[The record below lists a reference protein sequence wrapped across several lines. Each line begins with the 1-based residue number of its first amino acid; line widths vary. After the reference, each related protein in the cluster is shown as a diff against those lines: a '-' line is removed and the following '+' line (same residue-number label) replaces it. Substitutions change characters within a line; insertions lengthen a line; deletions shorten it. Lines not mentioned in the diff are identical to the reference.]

1 MKASAKRPLLAI
13 LAAALVARLGLMI
26 LRGDYIVY
34 DEGYYLLLARSLR
47 GMHTF
52 ALNGLPH
59 VALSPLQPVVVALVS
74 AIGIPELWVS
84 RLLAV
89 LAGALLVL
97 PVAAL
102 GERIGGRRAGLG
114 AALLVALAPALMTFV
129 PFFPGRS
136 WNLYFGS
143 EPLFL
148 LLVFGAVAAA
158 ARAAAGGTL
167 RWFVLAG
174 ALCGGAFLTRAEGIV
189 TAPLVFL
196 ALLWRVR
203 AQRGAWRRCVVGAA
217 VGLLVCAPYF
227 GYLRATLA
235 RWAFS
240 GRVQVASEGRP
251 VPSTREAARQGGAV
265 LDAFVW
271 EGDLDAFQR
280 IQYGLT
286 PDGTRMASQ
295 YWGVARNPPA
305 RTSGAAVPAPV
316 PAPAPPTAGA
326 DAAEQRASPARHL
339 LRGMGVVVP
348 LWLLALGLAG
358 VALRGRNA
366 ESVWLLPPLLTALV
380 PVFAVYV
387 EPRALLPF
395 APLAAIGVALLWDR
409 IDGWMA
415 VRLGVLRL
423 AVPGLVV
430 VALAVPGGR
439 DAIGAAR
446 GDTPLQRVASAHR
459 AVGAYLGQ
467 TLPADARIMSLHPAI
482 AIWAHRDWRVLPYD
496 DLGRIVGYAQAQGA
510 AAIVFSKF
518 EFSPLRD
525 PPRAFTVVLLG
536 AGARTGSDRLRVEPV
551 AETPLLFVG
560 RLARPGP

>member
-1 MKASAKRPLLAI
+1 VALL
-13 LAAALVARLGLMI
+13 VRFVLMV

-47 GMHTF
+47 SAHTF

-59 VALSPLQPVVVALVS
+59 VALSPLQPVVVALLS
-74 AIGIPELWVS
+74 ATGIPDLWAS

-102 GERIGGRRAGLG
+102 GERIGGSRAGLG
-114 AALLVALAPALMTFV
+114 AALLVALSPALMTFV

-143 EPLFL
+143 EPLFV

-158 ARAAAGGTL
+158 ARAAADGTL

-189 TAPLVFL
+189 AAPLVFL

-203 AQRGAWRRCVVGAA
+203 AAPGAWRRCLVGAA
-217 VGLLVCAPYF
+217 AGLLVCAPYF
-227 GYLRATLA
+227 GYLRATLG
-235 RWAFS
+235 RWTFS
-240 GRVQVASEGRP
+240 VRVQAASEGKP
-251 VPSTREAARQGGAV
+251 SPSTREAARGGGAV

-271 EGDLDAFQR
+271 GGDIDAFQR
-280 IQYGLT
+280 TLYGLT

-295 YWGVARNPPA
+295 YWGVVRGVPDTTPA
-305 RTSGAAVPAPV
+305 AAVPV
-316 PAPAPPTAGA
+316 PTPETRPTPEPGRR
-326 DAAEQRASPARHL
+326 RAWAQHL
-339 LRGMGVVVP
+339 LKGIGIVVP

-358 VALRGRNA
+358 VAVRGRSA

-380 PVFAVYV
+380 PAFAAYV
-387 EPRALLPF
+387 EPRALLPL
-395 APLAAIGVALLWDR
+395 APLAAVGAALLWDG

-415 VRLGVLRL
+415 VHLGTLRL
-423 AVPGLVV
+423 AAPVLVVAALVVPGM
-430 VALAVPGGR
+430 R

-446 GDTPLQRVASAHR
+446 GDTPLQQVAGARR
-459 AVGAYLGQ
+459 AVGGYLGR
-467 TLPADARIMSLHPAI
+467 TLSADARIVSWHPAV

-510 AAIVFSKF
+510 AAIVFSRF
-518 EFSPLRD
+518 EPSPLRA
-525 PPRAFTVVLLG
+525 PPRAFTTVLLD
-536 AGARTGSDRLRVEPV
+536 AGARASSGLLRLDSV
-551 AETPLLFVG
+551 AATPLLFVG
-560 RLARPGP
+560 RLTRPDP